1 MKYKFISWHL
11 ALLGFV
17 LLLAAGCK
25 KDPAFTTTLH
35 SPAGISGFS
44 VSSNQLVLSATND
57 SQTVA
62 IFNWQAP
69 NYAYPA
75 AITYTLLIDR
85 PSDTSGATGWA
96 NAIKVNV
103 PTDSLHQSWLGTDFN
118 RMMNQLDIPFGAASP
133 IVVRL
138 KADVNQ
144 STGAAST
151 VPSLLSDIAM
161 TVNAYKILLIY
172 PKLYVAG
179 DFLNPTWTQK
189 DQPGW
194 VLASVKSNSTYEG
207 YVNFPNASN
216 LFKLSTQ
223 LSWNGTNY
231 GWGGSGTTIS
241 GVGTPDPGN
250 CYFGGPGYCRVVADV
265 DKLTISYTPTA
276 WTVAGVFNGW
286 SNTANPMTFD
296 PATSQWTATG
306 ISMTA
311 GDEFKFVGDS
321 GWNNCFG
328 QDDKGNFVYGNGSI
342 GNIKALKTGTFTVVL
357 DLSKG
362 AGNYTFSIK

>member
-1 MKYKFISWHL
+1 MKNRFISWHL

-17 LLLAAGCK
+17 LFLATGCK

-35 SPAGISGFS
+35 SPTGISGFS

-62 IFNWQAP
+62 TFNWQAP

-75 AITYTLLIDR
+75 AITYTLLIDQ
-85 PSDTSGATGWA
+85 PSDTGGTTGWA
-96 NAIKVNV
+96 NAIKVTV
-103 PTDSLHQSWLGTDFN
+103 PTGSLRQSWLGTDFN
-118 RMMNQLDIPFGAASP
+118 HMMNQLGLNFGSP
-133 IVVRL
+133 SPVVVRL
-138 KADVNQ
+138 QADVNQ
-144 STGAAST
+144 STGTAST
-151 VPSLLSDIAM
+151 VPTLYSDISM

-179 DFLNPTWTQK
+179 DFLNPNWTQI

-194 VLASVKSNSTYEG
+194 VLASVKSDETYEG

-216 LFKLSTQ
+216 KFKLCTQ

-241 GVGTPDPGN
+241 GVGSPDPGN
-250 CYFGGPGYCRVVADV
+250 CYFGGPGYCRVIADV
-265 DKLTISYTPTA
+265 KALTISYTPTA

-296 PATSQWTATG
+296 PTTNQWTATG
-306 ISMTA
+306 LTMNA

-321 GWNNCFG
+321 GWNYCFG
-328 QDDKGNFVYGNGSI
+328 EDAKGNFVFGNGSI
-342 GNIKALKTGTFTVVL
+342 GNIKAPKTGTFTVVL